1 VEESN
6 VHKGPGYGILGGT
19 FDPPHIGHLALAQ
32 EAHARLRLDRV
43 WFIPAGQPPHKVGH
57 VVSPAADR
65 RAMVELAVADDQ
77 RFAVSSV
84 ELDRPGP
91 SYTSETLRLLRAEWG
106 AERRMCLILGW
117 DMLTYLPHWHEPER
131 VIATVDQIAAAHR
144 PGVPEPAGEL
154 ERLRQAL
161 PGLAE
166 KLVILPAPELDVAAT
181 DLRER
186 VASNLPI
193 RYLVPD
199 AVRAYVEAHHLYRSG
214 PAPAEVE

>member
-1 VEESN
+1 M
-6 VHKGPGYGILGGT
+6 HKGPGYGILGGT

-32 EAHARLRLDRV
+32 EAYARLMLDRV

-57 VVSPAADR
+57 VLSPAADR
-65 RAMVELAVADDQ
+65 RAMVELAVADDP

-84 ELDRPGP
+84 DLDRPGP

-106 AERRMCLILGW
+106 AERPMCLILGW
-117 DMLTYLPHWHEPER
+117 DMLTYLPHWHEPVS

-199 AVRAYVEAHHLYRSG
+199 AVRAYVEAHHLYGSGRS
-214 PAPAEVE
+214 PAEVE